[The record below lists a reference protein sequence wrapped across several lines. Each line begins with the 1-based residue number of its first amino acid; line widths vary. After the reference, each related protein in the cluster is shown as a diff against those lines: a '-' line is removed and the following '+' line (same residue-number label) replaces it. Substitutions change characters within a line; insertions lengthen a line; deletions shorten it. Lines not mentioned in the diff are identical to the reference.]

1 VFRGLWRTIRELW
14 QEQAGRLLLV
24 GVIIVASTGTVFYHF
39 VEGWS
44 LIDSLYFTV
53 ITLTTIGY
61 GDLHPTTDLS
71 KLFTIAFVLS
81 GVSFI
86 LGFLNF
92 VVQRT
97 AKRVGSRF
105 DVGQKSEGAKP
116 DGLDG

>member
-1 VFRGLWRTIRELW
+1 VCSEVYGAIRELW
-14 QEQAGRLLLV
+14 REQAGRLLLL
-24 GVIIVASTGTVFYHF
+24 GVSIVAGTGTIFYHF

-61 GDLHPTTDLS
+61 GDPHPTTDLS
-71 KLFTIAFVLS
+71 KLFTIAFVLF

-86 LGFLNF
+86 LGILNF

-97 AKRVGSRF
+97 VKRVGSRF
-105 DVGQKSEGAKP
+105 DLGPKSESSSRA
-116 DGLDG
+116 GLDG